1 MSSVHRKYIQQ
12 WIDRRS
18 GKPRYYFRRPG
29 FKRVPLPG
37 SPWSPEFEAAY
48 TEAMAGQ
55 RPPIISPR
63 REFLPGTMNAL
74 AVAYFTSMGFRSLKP
89 STQSFYRSLIDRLCK
104 DAGDNRVALLQRRHV
119 VAMMAERS
127 VIGPDSA
134 NGLRKVL
141 RGMMKHAIE
150 IGLRQDDPTR
160 DVRAIRSKSD
170 GYHSWTDDEIAQ
182 FEACHP
188 VGSRAR
194 LAFALLLYTGQRLSD
209 VIRMGP
215 QHIRNGLLR
224 VKQVKTGAELLI
236 PVAPQLQEII
246 AATEGQMIFLMT
258 QYDKP
263 FSQDGFGH
271 WFRAEC
277 NKAGLPHC
285 SAHGLRKACARR
297 LANAG
302 CSQHEIAAIT
312 GHDSLKEVVRYT
324 KGADQK
330 RLAVSAMQ
338 KLSAENETS
347 PQSVNGPEPVD
358 KKSKLS

>member
-1 MSSVHRKYIQQ
+1 
-12 WIDRRS
+12 
-18 GKPRYYFRRPG
+18 
-29 FKRVPLPG
+29 
-37 SPWSPEFEAAY
+37 
-48 TEAMAGQ
+48 
-55 RPPIISPR
+55 
-63 REFLPGTMNAL
+63 
-74 AVAYFTSMGFRSLKP
+74 
-89 STQSFYRSLIDRLCK
+89 
-104 DAGDNRVALLQRRHV
+104 
-119 VAMMAERS
+119 MMAERS
-127 VIGPDSA
+127 EIGPDSA

-160 DVRAIRSKSD
+160 DVRAIRVKSD

-263 FSQDGFGH
+263 FSQDGFGQ

-277 NKAGLPHC
+277 DKAGLTHC

-297 LANAG
+297 LANVG

-324 KGADQK
+324 KGADQR

-347 PQSVNGPEPVD
+347 PQVSTDPNPLT
-358 KKSKLS
+358 KTRKLS